1 MRKNI
6 SYFIGCTFIL
16 ITLLSICSLK
26 TKNNMK
32 GSTKIQVFIASSLSG
47 PMEELKTTY
56 EKEHP
61 NVTITYNVDGSG
73 ALLTQIQ
80 EGYECDVFFSA
91 ATKQM
96 DVLEREGK
104 VIAGSRV
111 SLLKNQVVLITAKD
125 SHTKVTGFDNMN
137 LAKNMA
143 LAGGSVPVGKYT
155 RILLMNLG
163 LLRMVEDPSIYTSEE
178 IKEALD
184 GIEINECS
192 NASKVTEAVKE
203 GANEIGTVYYSDAY
217 SNQDVIRIIA
227 TAESSMTGDIIY
239 PVAQLENKEADENQK
254 RAAKDFLQYLLRRES
269 KDMFEKYMFQYIK

>member
-1 MRKNI
+1 M
-6 SYFIGCTFIL
+6 CTFIF

-26 TKNNMK
+26 TTSNVK
-32 GSTKIQVFIASSLSG
+32 GSIKIQVFIASSLNG

-73 ALLTQIQ
+73 TLLTQIQ
-80 EGYECDVFFSA
+80 EGYECDVFFAA

-143 LAGGSVPVGKYT
+143 LAGGSVPVGQYT
-155 RILLMNLG
+155 RRILMNLG
-163 LLRMVEDPSIYTSEE
+163 LLRKVKDPSIYTSKE
-178 IKEALD
+178 ISKALE
-184 GIEINECS
+184 GIEINECG

-217 SNQDVIRIIA
+217 SNQSMIRIIA
-227 TAESSMTGDIIY
+227 TADSSMTGDIIY
-239 PVAQLENKEADENQK
+239 PVAQLENKEADTNQK
-254 RAAKDFLQYLLRRES
+254 RAAKDFLQYLLTKES
-269 KDMFEKYMFQYIK
+269 KAMFEKYMFQYIK